1 MRLSS
6 SETLRLQT
14 AQAQKY
20 MQQEQEDA
28 QNEAKVARG
37 DAQTYA
43 ALTCPAGEE
52 SDGCPL
58 LHQDTLK
65 Q

>member
-1 MRLSS
+1 VYLSS

-28 QNEAKVARG
+28 QNEAKGKKVTG
-37 DAQTYA
+37 VPYYTK
-43 ALTCPAGEE
+43 TP
-52 SDGCPL
+52 
-58 LHQDTLK
+58 
-65 Q
+65 